1 MFAGYLDRGLNLT
14 EYDDETRGLLRMLS
28 RALSKSTDLDT
39 APVEQRTPSPEPI
52 VGMVAPPSPPKLP
65 GADAQEADVRGLG
78 TPPTELR
85 STTQHSPVKPR
96 TLTGDEVRSLILES
110 LGQIPNFPKRGVAV
124 TVYGFRPWNAMLNF
138 APRSTSHSEAL
149 VFREALADIVREL
162 RPQVE
167 VDIEGN

>member
-1 MFAGYLDRGLNLT
+1 MA

-39 APVEQRTPSPEPI
+39 APAEHRTPSPEPM
-52 VGMVAPPSPPKLP
+52 VGMVASPSPPTP
-65 GADAQEADVRGLG
+65 GADAQEADGREQDA
-78 TPPTELR
+78 PPTELR

-96 TLTGDEVRSLILES
+96 TLTADEVRSLILES
-110 LGQIPNFPKRGVAV
+110 LGQIPNFPRRGVAV

-149 VFREALADIVREL
+149 VFRKALADIVREL
-162 RPQVE
+162 RAQVE
-167 VDIEGN
+167 LDIGGN